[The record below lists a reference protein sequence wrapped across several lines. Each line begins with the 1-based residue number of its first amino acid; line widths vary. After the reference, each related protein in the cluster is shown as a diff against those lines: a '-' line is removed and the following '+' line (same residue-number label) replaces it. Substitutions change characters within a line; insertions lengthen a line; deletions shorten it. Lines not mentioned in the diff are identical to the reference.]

1 MLDCMNVQGI
11 FCPKQ
16 NHTAFDDS
24 DPDII
29 LFICTNV
36 CIAFFFILVSD
47 MDQSIFNIKRG
58 MTLTD
63 PFVKLYPPQSTILP
77 LKSCVLV

>member
-1 MLDCMNVQGI
+1 MFALA
-11 FCPKQ
+11 
-16 NHTAFDDS
+16 H
-24 DPDII
+24 
-29 LFICTNV
+29 
-36 CIAFFFILVSD
+36 FFILVSD

-77 LKSCVLV
+77 LKSCVFSVIIQSVSVKMILFSSDEI